1 MTIINLELTNTMT
14 GQQYFYNI
22 QISNW
27 TQFYSRLGVLMGQ
40 LAVIEDVSPANISHT
55 ITNQAVLMAA

>member
-40 LAVIEDVSPANISHT
+40 LAVIEGV
-55 ITNQAVLMAA
+55 